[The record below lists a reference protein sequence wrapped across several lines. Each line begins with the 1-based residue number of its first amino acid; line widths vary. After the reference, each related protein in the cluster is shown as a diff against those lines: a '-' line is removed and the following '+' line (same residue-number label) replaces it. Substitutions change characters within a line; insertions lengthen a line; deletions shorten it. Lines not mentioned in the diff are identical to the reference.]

1 MNYLSNYVIR
11 FQFTL
16 NTLIELF
23 RNHSVQIVNG
33 SKLEFVND
41 EIKLFD
47 LIAVF
52 PQGFCIKKDVII
64 SAPSLLSF
72 IACPDQED
80 ISST

>member
-1 MNYLSNYVIR
+1 MTYLSDFVIS

-47 LIAVF
+47 LITVF
-52 PQGFCIKKDVII
+52 PQGFCLKEDIAL
-64 SAPSLLSF
+64 SAPSLPSF
-72 IACPDQED
+72 IGCPDQED
-80 ISST
+80 VSNI